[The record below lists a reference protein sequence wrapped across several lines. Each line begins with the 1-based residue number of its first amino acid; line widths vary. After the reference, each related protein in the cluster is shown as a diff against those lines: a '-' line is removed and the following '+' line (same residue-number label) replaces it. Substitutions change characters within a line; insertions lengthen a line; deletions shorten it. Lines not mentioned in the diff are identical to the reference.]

1 MDPRFLRRSGHEP
14 ARHTAPFPFPAPR
27 RGEAAAWRSGAAVIA
42 LACAAALL
50 PASRALAIDATAGDV
65 AQAPAAPRPAAS
77 SARIPDIALP
87 AQVAVPRFTIHSE
100 LERLQVLGRS
110 DPDRAAGELER
121 FVAAHPAPDPQRLE
135 ALISLGMQYASLSQP
150 DDLER
155 VARLLDALVDSQP
168 LARPAAMITRAN
180 GLWRHNELTRADRLL
195 IESSALISPDAPLAL
210 RLAWL
215 STSGS
220 VKTHSG
226 HYDEALR
233 RRHDAITLVDRNGGP
248 AWRAIDTRLSLANTL
263 IDAGQ
268 PEKVFEIHDEVRRR
282 AEEVGDE
289 ESLAT
294 IANERAILLSNEG
307 SDPAATLAA
316 WQSAIEHS
324 RRAGDR
330 RGLVLNLADLAD
342 HYLRHD
348 DFQTALEISR
358 LALPLARELHDEST
372 QSVAL
377 GNIGLALIAM
387 HRKDEGMVWLR
398 DAAALDEHNASMSDL
413 AANTLEMG
421 GYLER
426 AGYTADALAAYR
438 QYRQQEADAGVQD
451 QQHAVLELQ
460 ESFANDQRQHELD
473 MLSREGKLKD
483 EEIRHHDLELKEWT
497 AAGIAS
503 LLMAGVLATLARRL
517 RLRNQQLSVSN
528 EALRIQAERDPLTG
542 LANRHYL
549 QTVMAGRNPARGLE
563 GTLYLLD
570 VDHFKHINDRC
581 GHAGG
586 DTVLIEIAHR
596 LRETL
601 REDDLIVRWGGEE
614 FLVLVKP
621 MPMAESEALAQRLLA
636 SLAER
641 PVMFEGQ
648 PVPVSASIGYGQF
661 PLPGAEV
668 PVDWERAISL
678 VDTAM
683 YLSKAHGRNCACGIR
698 RVDPSS
704 AAQLD
709 VLAQTLETA
718 WREGRAD
725 LHLQHGPELGQPT
738 APASRDGRA
747 RGNTEAA
754 EREAVQ

>member
-1 MDPRFLRRSGHEP
+1 MDPRFPSRSGHEP
-14 ARHTAPFPFPAPR
+14 ARPTAPFPAPR
-27 RGEAAAWRSGAAVIA
+27 RGAAAAWRPGVTAFA
-42 LACAAALL
+42 LACAAVLL
-50 PASRALAIDATAGDV
+50 PAGRAHAA
-65 AQAPAAPRPAAS
+65 AAPSSAPPAAS
-77 SARIPDIALP
+77 SAASSTRIPNIVLP
-87 AQVAVPRFTIHSE
+87 AQVAQPRFVVHNEI
-100 LERLQVLGRS
+100 ERLQVLGRS
-110 DPDRAAGELER
+110 DPDRAVVELDR
-121 FVAAHPAPDPQRLE
+121 FVASHPAPHPLRLE
-135 ALISLGMQYASLSQP
+135 ALILLGMTYATLAQP

-155 VARLLDALVDSQP
+155 TARLLDAQVDAQP
-168 LARPAAMITRAN
+168 LARPAAMVVRAN
-180 GLWRHNELTRADRLL
+180 GLWRRNEITRADRLL
-195 IESSALISPDAPLAL
+195 IEASALLGNDTPFAL

-220 VKTHSG
+220 VKARSG

-233 RRHDAITLVDRNGGP
+233 HRHEAITLVERNGGP
-248 AWRAIDTRLSLANTL
+248 AWRAIDTRMNLASTL
-263 IDAGQ
+263 TDAHQ
-268 PEKVFEIHDEVRRR
+268 LEKVFEVHEEVRRL

-289 ESLAT
+289 EAIST
-294 IANERAILLSNEG
+294 IANERAVLLSDEG
-307 SDPAATLAA
+307 KDPAAVLAS
-316 WQSAIEHS
+316 WLSAIEHS
-324 RRAGDR
+324 RLAGDR
-330 RGLVLNLADLAD
+330 RGLALNLADLAD

-348 DFQTALEISR
+348 DFQTALEISQ

-377 GNIGLALIAM
+377 GNIGLSLIAM
-387 HRKDEGMVWLR
+387 HHKEDGLVWLR
-398 DAAALDEHNASMSDL
+398 EAATIDERNASMSDL

-438 QYRQQEADAGVQD
+438 QYRQQETDAGVHD

-473 MLSREGKLKD
+473 MLSREGRLKD

-503 LLMAGVLATLARRL
+503 LLMALVLAMLARRL
-517 RLRNQQLSVSN
+517 KVRNQQLSVSN

-549 QTVMAGRNPARGLE
+549 QTVMASRNPARGLE

-586 DTVLIEIAHR
+586 DTVLVEIAHR
-596 LRETL
+596 LREAL

-621 MPMAESEALAQRLLA
+621 MPMAESEALAHRLLA

-709 VLAQTLETA
+709 VLAQSLETA

-725 LHLQHGPELGQPT
+725 LHLQHGPELGLA
-738 APASRDGRA
+738 APAPARDGRA
-747 RGNTEAA
+747 RDTAEAA